1 MKKEIEAK
9 KDIKNISVLSLFQNT
24 PVVPESLKRFVNP

>member
-9 KDIKNISVLSLFQNT
+9 KDIKNISVLSLLQNT
-24 PVVPESLKRFVNP
+24 PVVLENLKRFANP